1 VIEGPRAGARFKTLP
16 ARAVLGAVDVRRE
29 NRRVPRRHVACDHC
43 DAGAWIGCE
52 DQRCDGWCE
61 ACQRP
66 EPASADVPN
75 PTCTRCGGPLTLD
88 APRFEELYG
97 ALQDVVAVLEAWSG
111 DPARLTPLVPE
122 RPRFLTDL
130 SPPEPRPDDGP
141 ATRSVLEAL
150 RAGDFAVAKRELEP
164 LVTAPAGPG
173 PDSRIALALGIA
185 RQRMGDLAGAEAA
198 FDRAVGAEPDDRQSR
213 LDRGAL
219 RARRGD
225 FTGAQEDFARAG
237 DGREACWNRAARIV
251 LEAVATGLGLPDA
264 RRLDAARAEAG
275 EPSSYWSDHTVG
287 RLLFTALVERARA
300 RATDPCADART
311 LRAAERELEF
321 DTFDDRALLLL
332 GYGTLG
338 LADEAAR
345 VAAPLAAASIARL
358 AAEPYARGDAGR
370 WLAAAL
376 ALADSACRA
385 GRPADALIAL
395 RPLLERDDLRRY
407 RFPCARCGIG
417 TIGVGRVEDEDSAD

>member
-1 VIEGPRAGARFKTLP
+1 
-16 ARAVLGAVDVRRE
+16 
-29 NRRVPRRHVACDHC
+29 VPRRYVACDHC
-43 DAGAWIGCE
+43 DAGAWIGCSGE
-52 DQRCDGWCE
+52 RCDGWCE
-61 ACQRP
+61 ACQNTQP
-66 EPASADVPN
+66 VSAYVPH
-75 PTCTRCGGPLTLD
+75 PTCTRCGSPLTLD

-97 ALQDVVAVLEAWSG
+97 ALQDLVAVLEAWG
-111 DPARLTPLVPE
+111 EDPGRLTPLVPE

-130 SPPEPRPDDGP
+130 SPPEPRPDDAP
-141 ATRSVLEAL
+141 ATRSAFEAL
-150 RAGDFAVAKRELEP
+150 RAGAFADARRELER
-164 LVTAPAGPG
+164 LLTAEAVRR
-173 PDSRIALALGIA
+173 PDPRIGLALGIA
-185 RQRMGDLAGAEAA
+185 RQQMGDLAGAEAA
-198 FDRAVGAEPDDRQSR
+198 FDLAVAAEPDDRQSR

-237 DGREACWNRAARIV
+237 DGREARWNRAARIV
-251 LEAVATGLGLPDA
+251 LEAVASGLGLPDA

-300 RATDPCADART
+300 RGTDPCADART

-321 DTFDDRALLLL
+321 DTFDDRALVLL
-332 GYGTLG
+332 GYATLE
-338 LADEAAR
+338 LADDAAR
-345 VAAPLAAASIARL
+345 VAAPLVAASIARL
-358 AAEPYARGDAGR
+358 AAEPYARGEAGR

-376 ALADSACRA
+376 VMADSATRA
-385 GRPADALIAL
+385 GRPADALATL

-417 TIGVGRVEDEDSAD
+417 TIGVERVEDE